1 MLPLPPSDLDQ
12 LVLIGSGG
20 FGLVYKGWSR
30 TLRMQVALKMIQGSN
45 PNLMKEIQKEIDV
58 MLKASNPHVLRLL
71 GVYEKRQGDLA
82 EHGLV
87 MEYMPHG
94 SLRTLFQYVPDVPLA
109 LRFRILHQVVL
120 GMNYLH
126 SLDPPII
133 HRDLKPANVLL
144 NKYLDVQIT
153 DFGLAKIV
161 GLTTSAQPSFAGT
174 LSYMPPEALSDIH
187 YKPTKAFDV
196 YSFGILMW
204 SVFSG
209 EEPYG
214 GVQQLLLTHFVT
226 KGQRPLEDV
235 LDEWGDSKMVPEAKT
250 LMVSCWSGNVE
261 ERPSFGDCS
270 DATCK
275 MVQEYEDQIENDVR
289 IVLEGLKRMYSFDEN
304 KEENPSHSFSSF
316 LRDWE
321 NPERK
326 DDESQKSVLEN
337 NQVELH
343 EEPVCNEKES
353 AVSPKEGSSAEALLR
368 ILRQS
373 GDYKK
378 IVGGLHNDGVISTEH
393 QDKLANSDSLPKFGE
408 ALRET
413 LKSNPQMLMQNM
425 LCGSWAP
432 CLSSGPKGEQLD
444 ITVYIWTFP
453 RTCGGKECD
462 IYQCGKA
469 PDILLIDAGGN
480 DLKAMRRDIG
490 IIQEWVPTVENPFP
504 QYWSFYITFN
514 VFIVLWNFWRL
525 GESLCQKPASPSFL

>member
-45 PNLMKEIQKEIDV
+45 PNLMKEIKKEIDV
-58 MLKASNPHVLRLL
+58 MVKASNPHVLRLL

-144 NKYLDVQIT
+144 NKYLDVQIM

-187 YKPTKAFDV
+187 YKPTKDFDV

-209 EEPYG
+209 EEPYA
-214 GVQQLLLTHFVT
+214 GVQQFLLRHFVT
-226 KGQRPLEDV
+226 EGQRPLEDV
-235 LDEWGDSKMVPEAKT
+235 LDKWGDAKMVPEAKT

-261 ERPSFGDCS
+261 DRPSFHDCS
-270 DATCK
+270 EVTCK
-275 MVQEYEDQIENDVR
+275 IVQEYEDQIENDVR
-289 IVLEGLKRMYSFDEN
+289 IVLEGLKQKHSFDELIVASPSCLICKLTIK
-304 KEENPSHSFSSF
+304 KEKPQ
-316 LRDWE
+316 DYE

-326 DDESQKSVLEN
+326 DDESQKSDIEN
-337 NQVELH
+337 NQVVLT
-343 EEPVCNEKES
+343 
-353 AVSPKEGSSAEALLR
+353 SSRGGYNGKWTVKHCIIYNFSTNKYKKLEDFALGR
-368 ILRQS
+368 LRQWDWN
-373 GDYKK
+373 GLGL
-378 IVGGLHNDGVISTEH
+378 GGGTRSFNGLVQS
-393 QDKLANSDSLPKFGE
+393 
-408 ALRET
+408 
-413 LKSNPQMLMQNM
+413 
-425 LCGSWAP
+425 
-432 CLSSGPKGEQLD
+432 
-444 ITVYIWTFP
+444 
-453 RTCGGKECD
+453 GKE
-462 IYQCGKA
+462 K
-469 PDILLIDAGGN
+469 
-480 DLKAMRRDIG
+480 KK
-490 IIQEWVPTVENPFP
+490 VE
-504 QYWSFYITFN
+504 S
-514 VFIVLWNFWRL
+514 
-525 GESLCQKPASPSFL
+525 